1 MLTVVS
7 SFPVS
12 DIRAVLFEEV
22 TITAIVSNHRS
33 LLFRAG

>member
-12 DIRAVLFEEV
+12 DIRAILLEEV
-22 TITAIVSNHRS
+22 TITATVFNHRS
-33 LLFRAG
+33 LLF